1 MNRDEVEAT
10 QAVSQ
15 GAQAKIVMYATRTC
29 GYCWRAERL
38 LKSKGYTFEIVDVT
52 MDRSRRVWLAEQSGR
67 RTVPQIRIG
76 EHWIG
81 GFEEMLALD
90 AKGELDRLVE
100 NAPQ

>member
-1 MNRDEVEAT
+1 MQTAAAGT
-10 QAVSQ
+10 H
-15 GAQAKIVMYATRTC
+15 AKIVMYATRTC

-52 MDRSRRVWLAEQSGR
+52 MDRSRRLWLAQQSGR

-76 EHWIG
+76 QDWIG
-81 GFEEMLALD
+81 GFEEMRELD

-100 NAPQ
+100 NAST